1 MRLSAKQ
8 WQHIHAFQAGEI
20 ERLASDKEFALAS
33 SRRPHFTRVGE
44 WLTEGEQNQTVL
56 ELGCGPGRYAA
67 MLSSLGYAVTG
78 VDPSSFPAWEMIRR
92 HTSARLMDEVFAEDL
107 PFEDESF
114 DNVACLGALLYFADA
129 DKALSEIKR
138 VLRPGGKFY
147 VRTVNRRNLYWSV
160 HRKPIDPASTNHYTE
175 AELAAFLESH
185 GFEVSKT
192 FSYGFYPPYGGSLW
206 WWLSNGTIAIGMQEM
221 LSRLTPK
228 SRRVN
233 VVAYCRQPDE
243 SRSDN
248 EDA

>member
-1 MRLSAKQ
+1 MKLSAKQ
-8 WQHIHAFQAGEI
+8 WQQIHTFQAGEI

-33 SRRPHFTRVGE
+33 SRRPHFTHVGD
-44 WLTEGEQNQTVL
+44 WLTEGEKNETVL

-67 MLSSLGYAVTG
+67 MLSSLGYSVTG

-92 HTSARLMDEVFAEDL
+92 HTNARLMDEVFAEDL

-114 DNVACLGALLYFADA
+114 DNVACLGALLYFADSE
-129 DKALSEIKR
+129 KALAEIRR
-138 VLRPGGKFY
+138 VLKPGGKLY
-147 VRTVNRRNLYWSV
+147 VRTVNRTNLYWSV
-160 HRKPIDPASTNHYTE
+160 HGEPIDPASTNHYTE
-175 AELAAFLESH
+175 ADLAAFLASQ

-206 WWLSNGTIAIGMQEM
+206 WWLSNGVLPIRLQEL

-233 VVAYCRQPDE
+233 VVAFCRKIIP
-243 SRSDN
+243 SRTEN
-248 EDA
+248 ADA